1 MLCGGESMLKIKDLS
16 VSYKK
21 KEAVMITE
29 AVFKPG
35 EITGILGLNGSGKTT
50 MLKAILNLVAF
61 SGSINLDEWNI
72 DKQYDRVAYISEEYS
87 FIPYYT
93 PYKYGHYL
101 KDYYP
106 SFDFERYQNICDK
119 FDIDMNKKI
128 EKMSRGQQLKVEI
141 AAGYSQHAKLI
152 IMDEPFTNLDIISKE
167 KAVKMLINILEG
179 DEIVLLATHD
189 LDEVE
194 NVLDRCVILNNGIL
208 ADDFYVEK
216 LHEKGESLRDYFR
229 TLTNE

>member
-1 MLCGGESMLKIKDLS
+1 MLCGGESMLKIKDLR

-29 AVFKPG
+29 AVFKSG
-35 EITGILGLNGSGKTT
+35 EITGILGLNGAGKTT

-61 SGSINLDEWNI
+61 SGSIDLDEWNI

-93 PYKYGHYL
+93 PYKYGLYL
-101 KDYYP
+101 MDYYP
-106 SFDFERYQNICDK
+106 SFDFERYQNICER
-119 FDIDMNKKI
+119 FDIDMDKKI

-194 NVLDRCVILNNGIL
+194 NVLDRCVILNNGVL
-208 ADDFYVEK
+208 ADDFYVEE
-216 LHEKGESLRDYFR
+216 LHEKGETLRDYFR
-229 TLTNE
+229 ALTNE

>member
-1 MLCGGESMLKIKDLS
+1 MLKIKDLR

-29 AVFKPG
+29 AFFKSG
-35 EITGILGLNGSGKTT
+35 EITGILGLNGAGKTT
-50 MLKAILNLVAF
+50 MLKAILNLVAY
-61 SGSINLDEWNI
+61 SGSVDLDEWNI
-72 DKQYDRVAYISEEYS
+72 DKQYDKVAYISEEYS

-93 PYKYGHYL
+93 PYKYGHYMM
-101 KDYYP
+101 DYYP
-106 SFDFERYQNICDK
+106 NFDFERYEKICEK
-119 FDIDMNKKI
+119 FDINMNKKL
-128 EKMSRGQQLKVEI
+128 ERMSRGEQLKVEI

-152 IMDEPFTNLDIISKE
+152 IMDEPFTNLDILSKE

-194 NVLDRCVILNNGIL
+194 NVLDRCVILDKGVI
-208 ADDFYVEK
+208 ADDFYVEA
-216 LHEKGESLRDYFR
+216 LHEKGETLRDYFR
-229 TLTNE
+229 GLINE